1 MWRRR
6 RFTVTFLFLFLIF
19 SVSSLFSSP
28 RCSLFLPLSLSLSLS
43 SLLRLPAGNASTDQF
58 ISPLVP
64 VSRVYASLNDGN

>member
-19 SVSSLFSSP
+19 SFSSLFSSP
-28 RCSLFLPLSLSLSLS
+28 QCSLPLSLSLSS
-43 SLLRLPAGNASTDQF
+43 FLRLPAGNASTDQF

>member
-1 MWRRR
+1 MATA
-6 RFTVTFLFLFLIF
+6 TVHGYLPISFSYFLLFFSFLLSTVF
-19 SVSSLFSSP
+19 SLSPSLP
-28 RCSLFLPLSLSLSLS
+28 LSLSLS

>member
-1 MWRRR
+1 MATATVHGYLPISFSYFL
-6 RFTVTFLFLFLIF
+6 RFFSFLVSTVFTL
-19 SVSSLFSSP
+19 SS
-28 RCSLFLPLSLSLSLS
+28 SLSLSLS

>member
-1 MWRRR
+1 MATA
-6 RFTVTFLFLFLIF
+6 TVHGYLPISFSYFLLFFSFLL
-19 SVSSLFSSP
+19 STVYTLSS
-28 RCSLFLPLSLSLSLS
+28 SLSLSLF